1 MLKRFAFAA
10 TVLALACAAS
20 GAGLSKQS
28 SLAELEGK
36 WTLVKA
42 EMGGKSLLDKTGQ
55 EIVIKDG
62 KLTSDFKRMGKDP
75 IDLTKALDPTK
86 SPKMITLSVERR
98 IVFAGIYE
106 VQDSQLRIGGEAGR
120 SGRVEGNRPQ
130 SFDNSSVLLVFKR
143 AK

>member
-1 MLKRFAFAA
+1 MIKRSAFAA

-20 GAGLSKQS
+20 GAGLSKQN

-42 EMGGKSLLDKTGQ
+42 EMSGRPLVDKTGQ

-62 KLTSDFKRMGKDP
+62 QLTSDFKRMGKDP

-86 SPKMITLSVERR
+86 SPKIITLPLERR
-98 IVFAGIYE
+98 IVFAGIYDVKE
-106 VQDSQLRIGGEAGR
+106 GELRICGDAGR
-120 SGRVEGNRPQ
+120 SGRVDRPKN
-130 SFDNSSVLLVFKR
+130 FDNSNVVIVFKR
-143 AK
+143 QK

>member
-1 MLKRFAFAA
+1 MWKRFASAA
-10 TVLALACAAS
+10 AVLALACAAS
-20 GAGLSKQS
+20 GAGLSKQT

-42 EMGGKSLLDKTGQ
+42 EMAGKPLLDKAGQ

-62 KLTSDFKRMGKDP
+62 QLTSDFKRMGKDP

-86 SPKMITLSVERR
+86 SPKMITLSLERR
-98 IVFAGIYE
+98 IVFAGIYDVKE
-106 VQDSQLRIGGEAGR
+106 GELRIGGDAGR
-120 SGRVEGNRPQ
+120 SGRVESSRTK
-130 SFDNSSVLLVFKR
+130 SIDNSNVVLVFKR

>member
-1 MLKRFAFAA
+1 MWKRFASAA
-10 TVLALACAAS
+10 AVLALACAAS

-42 EMGGKSLLDKTGQ
+42 EMGGKSLLDKAGQ

-86 SPKMITLSVERR
+86 SPKIITLPVERR

-106 VQDSQLRIGGEAGR
+106 VTDSQLRIGGEAGR
-120 SGRVEGNRPQ
+120 SGRVEANRPK
-130 SFDNSSVLLVFKR
+130 SIDNSNVVLVFKR
-143 AK
+143 AQ